1 MRRPTSINDISAN
14 MESAT
19 LNERAAVASDR
30 NYMNAHRYLG
40 ALEMRLRELTEREIK
55 NPEQVE
61 RLQQKVMDIKDVF
74 AIIECELERVED
86 DDWRPR
92 LRLPSQSR
100 EPEAPVRTASAPP
113 EDVRHRDEQGSPAD
127 DQRRGSTSGTASRYR
142 PSEDYRP
149 SPPPAAM
156 NRARS
161 PPRMNVP
168 KAPSPPPAVGFVNI
182 PDDRSA
188 MGDAVRGQGP
198 VPLPSNRDQQGPD
211 PVQSYAPLPP
221 LPHNIKFDHG
231 LLFSD
236 CVASLKLSDYV
247 YDLAEAKEDLKDARD
262 KLRKAEISNDDAG
275 VQKYRKRVA
284 KYDLEVKEL
293 EQDHWKMEVHP
304 LRQAYSIEIRRC
316 LQQLNAGIKYTE
328 ELPDNGKSEADALS
342 DMALLKE
349 WLNRCLTQPKT
360 WRKDDRLLVG
370 LIEGHPQRKLKDA
383 SYVKD
388 LLDEASP
395 PPEAKK
401 EKQKGDDRAGAG
413 TSSSRKRDDESD
425 SDRRSRAAESG
436 AAMKPIAING
446 DLLEGLLNGAIPKE
460 VAANI
465 TQCQECN
472 GTGGDLKHA
481 KICSECEGKG
491 SHPDAHDAIELC
503 PKCEGRGFALSKKYR
518 CPVCDAYK
526 IVMNVPADTIDP
538 RQSRDRDAPSSRE
551 ADSTRRKA
559 SFAPDTPSE
568 TPPPKRSSSKKGRD
582 RGYSPDNRDEPPEDF
597 SDSRKSKS
605 RSSKKHR
612 DYDDRDRDRDLTP
625 DSRSPSPDNKPSRSR
640 SRRQSTSR
648 SKDEQPDAAAGL
660 TGLIGAIAGAA
671 NEPGSWT
678 GKKGKKILEAALAA
692 GAGGMLGG
700 GGGGGGGEKSDDG
713 RSDDDDDRSGKHHR
727 KRRGSRYER

>member
-1 MRRPTSINDISAN
+1 

-19 LNERAAVASDR
+19 LNECAAVASDR

-40 ALEMRLRELTEREIK
+40 TLEMRLRDLTESETK
-55 NPEQVE
+55 NPEQIE

-74 AIIECELERVED
+74 AMIEHELERVED

-92 LRLPSQSR
+92 LMLHPQSR

-113 EDVRHRDEQGSPAD
+113 EDVRHRDERGSPAD
-127 DQRRGSTSGTASRYR
+127 DQRRDSVSGTASRYR

-161 PPRMNVP
+161 PQRMAVP
-168 KAPSPPPAVGFVNI
+168 KAPSPPPAVGFVGV
-182 PDDRSA
+182 PDERPR
-188 MGDAVRGQGP
+188 MGDAARSPGP
-198 VPLPSNRDQQGPD
+198 VPHPGSREQRGPD
-211 PVQSYAPLPP
+211 PAQSYAPLPP

-231 LLFSD
+231 PLFSD

-262 KLRKAEISNDDAG
+262 KLRKAEGSNDDAG
-275 VQKYRKRVA
+275 VQKYKKRVA

-293 EQDHWKMEVHP
+293 EQDHWKMEVNP
-304 LRQAYSIEIRRC
+304 LRQAYAIEIRRC

-349 WLNRCLTQPKT
+349 WLNRCLNQPKT

-388 LLDEASP
+388 LLDEAA

-401 EKQKGDDRAGAG
+401 DKEKADDRARAG

-425 SDRRSRAAESG
+425 SDRRSKAADSG

-446 DLLEGLLNGAIPKE
+446 DLLEGLLNGAVPKE

-472 GTGGDLKHA
+472 GTGGDLQHA

-503 PKCEGRGFALSKKYR
+503 PKCKGRGFSLSKKYR

-526 IVMNVPADTIDP
+526 IVMNVPADSIDP

-551 ADSTRRKA
+551 PDSTRRKA
-559 SFAPDTPSE
+559 SFAPDAPADA
-568 TPPPKRSSSKKGRD
+568 PPPKRSSSKKGRD
-582 RGYSPDNRDEPPEDF
+582 RGYSPDSRDEPEDF

-605 RSSKKHR
+605 RSKKHR

-625 DSRSPSPDNKPSRSR
+625 SSRSPSPDNNKPSRSR

-648 SKDEQPDAAAGL
+648 STKDEQPDAAAGL

-700 GGGGGGGEKSDDG
+700 GGGGGGDKSDDG
-713 RSDDDDDRSGKHHR
+713 GGRSEDDEDRGGKHHR